1 MIIIITILSVL
12 LLGIILGLI
21 YTIIHISKIIDELKS
36 ISEEQH
42 TQNVDI
48 MDLIKKT
55 HNYQVEQHKFNIE
68 VAQTLQYFADKD
80 LIKELNIL
88 DKGKIGQA

>member
-1 MIIIITILSVL
+1 MIITITILSVL

-48 MDLIKKT
+48 MDLMKKT

-88 DKGKIGQA
+88 NKGKIGQA

>member
-1 MIIIITILSVL
+1 MIITITILSVL

-48 MDLIKKT
+48 MDLMKKT

-68 VAQTLQYFADKD
+68 VAQTIQYFADKD
-80 LIKELNIL
+80 LIKELNNL

>member
-1 MIIIITILSVL
+1 MITTITILSVL

-48 MDLIKKT
+48 MDLMKKT

-80 LIKELNIL
+80 LIKELNNL

>member
-1 MIIIITILSVL
+1 M
-12 LLGIILGLI
+12 
-21 YTIIHISKIIDELKS
+21 KELES

-48 MDLIKKT
+48 MDLMKKT
-55 HNYQVEQHKFNIE
+55 HKYQVEQHKFNIE

-80 LIKELNIL
+80 LIKELNNL

>member
-1 MIIIITILSVL
+1 MITTITILSVL
-12 LLGIILGLI
+12 LLGTILGLI
-21 YTIIHISKIIDELKS
+21 YAIIHISKIIDELKS

-48 MDLIKKT
+48 MDLMKKT

-68 VAQTLQYFADKD
+68 VAQTIQYFADKD
-80 LIKELNIL
+80 LIKELNNL

>member
-1 MIIIITILSVL
+1 M
-12 LLGIILGLI
+12 GLI
-21 YTIIHISKIIDELKS
+21 SAIIHISKIMKELES

-48 MDLIKKT
+48 MDLMKKT
-55 HNYQVEQHKFNIE
+55 HKYQVEQHKFNIE

-80 LIKELNIL
+80 LIKELNNL

>member
-1 MIIIITILSVL
+1 MIITITILSVL

>member
-1 MIIIITILSVL
+1 MIITITILSVL

-48 MDLIKKT
+48 MDLMKKT

>member
-1 MIIIITILSVL
+1 MIITITILSVL

-48 MDLIKKT
+48 MDLMKKT

-80 LIKELNIL
+80 LIKELNNL

>member
-1 MIIIITILSVL
+1 MIITITILLVL
-12 LLGIILGLI
+12 LLGTILGLV
-21 YTIIHISKIIDELKS
+21 YAIIHISKIIDELES
-36 ISEEQH
+36 IGREQH

-48 MDLIKKT
+48 MDLMKKT

-80 LIKELNIL
+80 LIKELNNL
-88 DKGKIGQA
+88 NKGKIGQA

>member
-1 MIIIITILSVL
+1 MIITITILSVL

-48 MDLIKKT
+48 MDLMKKT

-68 VAQTLQYFADKD
+68 VAQTIQYFADKD

>member
-1 MIIIITILSVL
+1 MIITITILSVL

-68 VAQTLQYFADKD
+68 VAQTIQYFADKD
-80 LIKELNIL
+80 LIKELNNL

>member
-1 MIIIITILSVL
+1 MIITITILSVL

-48 MDLIKKT
+48 MDLMKKT
-55 HNYQVEQHKFNIE
+55 HNYQVEQHKFNVE

-80 LIKELNIL
+80 LIKELNNL